1 MKTYIVEEYQQRL
14 VHFHASFPDD
24 AEPTL
29 AEIRTKAYEGKE
41 DVQQCDVDDVHVYD
55 SQGEPVEE

>member
-14 VHFHASFPDD
+14 VHFYASFPDD

-41 DVQQCDVDDVHVYD
+41 DVQQVRGRY
-55 SQGEPVEE
+55 E